1 MKILVAEYALAAGL
15 GGTYEIEGRAMLDVL
30 AKSFI
35 RLGHEVIY
43 PTTGQVIDY
52 GQSMVLKRPQGFED
66 LLASSDADAGL
77 VIAPDDILP
86 HFLEVLESS
95 VVNLGCSPEVARL
108 AGDKL
113 ECTRT
118 LEEAGVPVVPLACW
132 PEPPEKGCHLYVI
145 KPRRGC
151 GSQNMRVSSNS
162 RTEEGYIAT
171 RYIRGSSLSASFVV
185 GDGGR
190 FLPLTI
196 NRQLI
201 DLKSF
206 EYRGGQVPYR
216 TPRAAEIWK
225 VAEQAAEILGLQG
238 YAGIDLILGDRPRV
252 VDVNPRP
259 TTSIIGIARVMREEL
274 GDLILKARFGGL
286 PSEVHVEGEWSF
298 TKGDLSKSNT

>member
-15 GGTYEIEGRAMLDVL
+15 GGTYEIEGQAMLQVL
-30 AKSFI
+30 AGSFE
-35 RLGHEVIY
+35 RCGNEVIY
-43 PTTGQVIDY
+43 PTSGPAIDSGQPV
-52 GQSMVLKRPQGFED
+52 VLEGPEEFEG
-66 LLASSDADAGL
+66 LLASTEADAGL
-77 VIAPDDILP
+77 VIAPDVVLP

-95 VVNLGCSPEVARL
+95 TVNLGCSPKAARL

-113 ECTRT
+113 ECTRA
-118 LEEAGVPVVPLACW
+118 LEEAGVPVVPLAHW

-145 KPRRGC
+145 KPRYGC
-151 GSQNMRVSSNS
+151 GSQNMRVSSS
-162 RTEEGYIAT
+162 PRTDQGYIAT
-171 RYIRGSSLSASFVV
+171 RHIRGSSLSASFVA
-185 GDGGR
+185 GEDR

-201 DLKSF
+201 DQKSF
-206 EYRGGQVPYR
+206 EYRGGQVPYH
-216 TPRAAEIWK
+216 TPRAAEIWS
-225 VAEQAAEILGLQG
+225 VAEQAAEVLGLQG

-274 GDLILKARFGGL
+274 GDLILKARYGGL

-298 TKGDLSKSNT
+298 TKDDLG